1 MIYVSTVREQSRG
14 KDDGMRADGVGMLI
28 KLDIKLRINIKEKLK
43 LQIQIQNNFGNKN
56 FSKKF
61 TQNTFQIIDRK
72 QQKPMQVI

>member
-1 MIYVSTVREQSRG
+1 
-14 KDDGMRADGVGMLI
+14 MLI

-72 QQKPMQVI
+72 QQEPMQVISILYMVYIMIDNSYSL